1 MKNMNKHVSYDK
13 LSKKGKRK
21 VDSKARKTFDAFG
34 CLSPVTKVVP
44 NKKKEKRR
52 RSCKEKIE

>member
-1 MKNMNKHVSYDK
+1 MNKHVSYDK

-44 NKKKEKRR
+44 DKKKDKRR